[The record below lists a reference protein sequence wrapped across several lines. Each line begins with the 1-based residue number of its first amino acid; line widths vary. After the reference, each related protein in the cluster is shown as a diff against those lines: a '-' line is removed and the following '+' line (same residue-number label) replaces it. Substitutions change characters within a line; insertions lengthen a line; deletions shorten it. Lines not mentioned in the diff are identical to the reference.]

1 VLPEPLP
8 AAVYDA
14 AGEAVGVSARLEV
27 TGVPTRLVLGTAPA
41 VEITGWAGP
50 WPVDERWWAPGEES
64 RRARF
69 QVGLAD
75 GRAMLLSLATGR
87 WTVEALYD

>member
-1 VLPEPLP
+1 MP
-8 AAVYDA
+8 AQVYDE
-14 AGEAVGVSARLEV
+14 AGRPVGVSARLEV
-27 TGVPTRLVLGTAPA
+27 SGVPTRLVLDSAAP

-50 WPVDERWWAPGEES
+50 WPVDERWWSPGEAG

-75 GRAMLLSLATGR
+75 GRAVLLSLSGGR
-87 WTVEALYD
+87 WVAEALYD